1 MLHRTNATVL
11 FLLKKMSIKKSR
23 QNLEGVSGGE
33 KTAGRISRRQA
44 CGIQKKRTLILIVI
58 VVVIIIIKI
67 HAKTEIF
74 NMKAV

>member
-23 QNLEGVSGGE
+23 ENLEGVSGGE

-44 CGIQKKRTLILIVI
+44 CGIQKKRTLILIV
-58 VVVIIIIKI
+58 VVIIIIINI

-74 NMKAV
+74 NIKAV

>member
-44 CGIQKKRTLILIVI
+44 CGIQKKRTLILIV
-58 VVVIIIIKI
+58 VVIIIIINI

-74 NMKAV
+74 NIKAV